1 MLRRDET
8 PMDVDVLVVGG
19 GPVGLIQTL
28 LLEQLGVKVAVVEQ
42 RHEAQT
48 APAAHVISAR
58 TFEILRSL
66 GLDMD
71 AVDALCQRPSDG
83 GWVRWVE
90 SLSGDEIG
98 RVPFESLH
106 LGSEPLRTSP
116 HPLRNLSQH
125 RLEPFLRTHVSD
137 LRSGLRW
144 TTARYEGDVVVS
156 TLENVTSGEGV
167 EIRSRYVIAADGA
180 GSAVRR
186 FLGVTMVGPEE
197 IQNFVAIHVETDLR
211 EVVRDRPGTLYWITD
226 PEHAGTFIAHDPAT
240 TWVYMRNFDPRTE
253 SLADYSPER
262 AEFLFR
268 QASKMPDDL
277 ALSVRH
283 VTTWRMSF
291 QVAETYRVGSFFL
304 VGDAAHRFPPTGG
317 LGLNTGA
324 PDAQNLA
331 WKLKLVLDGVAP
343 DALLDT
349 YERERHPV
357 AERNGQT
364 SLDNAFRLMDV
375 WVALGVSDDIE
386 ESRRTM
392 AKVLATPEGRDN
404 VRRAIEGQEEHF
416 DQLGVQLG
424 TSYTAE
430 GGVVVTDG
438 TTPPAPANAVREY
451 IPSTGPGARLP
462 HVWLQS
468 PNGPVSTLDL
478 VTPGK
483 FLLLTNSPEW
493 RDLASDPTW
502 PLTRVCV
509 GSDVTDDSGAWAAVS
524 GIGDRGALVVRPDQ
538 HVAWR
543 TTESPTSAL
552 PLADVMRA
560 LLQHSR

>member
-1 MLRRDET
+1 MLRRGEMLT
-8 PMDVDVLVVGG
+8 DVDVLVVGG

-71 AVDALCQRPSDG
+71 AVEALCQRPSDG

-90 SLSGDEIG
+90 SLRGDEIG

-106 LGSEPLRTSP
+106 LGNETLRTSP

-125 RLEPFLRTHVSD
+125 RLEPFLRSHVRD
-137 LRSGLRW
+137 LRGGLRW
-144 TTARYEGDVVVS
+144 TTARYEDDVVVS
-156 TLENVTSGEGV
+156 TLVDVTSGEDI

-186 FLGVTMVGPEE
+186 FLGVKMIGPEE
-197 IQNFVAIHVETDLR
+197 IQNFLAIHVEADLR

-226 PEHAGTFIAHDPAT
+226 PQHAGTFIAHDPAT
-240 TWVYMRNFDPRTE
+240 TWVYMRNFDPRSE

-262 AEFLFR
+262 AELIFR
-268 QASKMPDDL
+268 QASKMPDGIPL
-277 ALSVRH
+277 TVRH

-343 DALLDT
+343 DDLLDT

-375 WVALGVSDDIE
+375 WVALGVSDDID
-386 ESRRTM
+386 ESRRM
-392 AKVLATPEGRDN
+392 MSEVLSTSEGREN
-404 VRRAIEGQEEHF
+404 VRRAIENQEEHF

-424 TSYTAE
+424 TSYTVE
-430 GGVVVTDG
+430 SGGIVSDG
-438 TTPPAPANAVREY
+438 TTPPVPANAVREY
-451 IPSTGPGARLP
+451 IPSTSPGVRLP
-462 HVWLQS
+462 HAWL
-468 PNGPVSTLDL
+468 
-478 VTPGK
+478 
-483 FLLLTNSPEW
+483 
-493 RDLASDPTW
+493 
-502 PLTRVCV
+502 
-509 GSDVTDDSGAWAAVS
+509 
-524 GIGDRGALVVRPDQ
+524 
-538 HVAWR
+538 
-543 TTESPTSAL
+543 
-552 PLADVMRA
+552 
-560 LLQHSR
+560 